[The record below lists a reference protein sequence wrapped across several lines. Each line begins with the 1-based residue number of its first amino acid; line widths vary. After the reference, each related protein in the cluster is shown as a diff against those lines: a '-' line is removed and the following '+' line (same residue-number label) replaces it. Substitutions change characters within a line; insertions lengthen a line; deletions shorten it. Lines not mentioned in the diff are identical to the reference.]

1 MQITAHSLLYVHVH
15 LQANEWSLEDLE
27 LYLDIGAAAAS
38 SGGEASSHHAP
49 SAGQDSIV
57 AGLMLEGA
65 RYVAGDGVQLS
76 DQLRSKLPDSHLR
89 WRLKT
94 DAAARATSATTYVE
108 LPLYLNSSR
117 TSLLADVLLAVPSS
131 VPRHVWA
138 QRGVGIIMQSPSL

>member
-1 MQITAHSLLYVHVH
+1 
-15 LQANEWSLEDLE
+15 
-27 LYLDIGAAAAS
+27 
-38 SGGEASSHHAP
+38 
-49 SAGQDSIV
+49 
-57 AGLMLEGA
+57 MLEGA
-65 RYVAGDGVQLS
+65 RHVAGEGVQLS

-94 DAAARATSATTYVE
+94 DAERASGSTTYVE

-138 QRGVGIIMQSPSL
+138 QRGVGIIMQAPSL